1 MRVEHPF
8 HYQLPVRGDEPA
20 SVFMM
25 GFRGKMFTAH
35 DSLGWIL
42 GDLGGWLCC
51 AEFRS

>member
-8 HYQLPVRGDEPA
+8 HYQLPVRVDEPA

-42 GDLGGWLCC
+42 GDLGGWLCR